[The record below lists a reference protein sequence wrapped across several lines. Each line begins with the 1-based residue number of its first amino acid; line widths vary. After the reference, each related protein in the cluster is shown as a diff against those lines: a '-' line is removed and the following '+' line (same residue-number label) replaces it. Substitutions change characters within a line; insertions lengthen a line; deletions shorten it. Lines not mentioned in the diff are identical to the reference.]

1 MQNNM
6 ENFMKII
13 YIIDF
18 FLIYSFTGWV
28 LESVY
33 KTICTK
39 KLVNSG
45 FLYGI
50 FCPIYGIGALIMYL
64 FLSVCE
70 NPITVFFTGFVV
82 LSIWE
87 YIVSWALERIFNQTY
102 WDYSKYKFNI
112 NGRVCLLN
120 SIFWGVLGVIFT
132 YIVHPF
138 VEAQIIKINYILLI
152 IITVVILVVM
162 LIDTIISIIK
172 LNSISKK
179 LEAIKQIRHEIKEK
193 LQELKSAKNTK
204 ESIQLMINDL
214 KEKEIRLKERLVI
227 QTERI
232 RKAFPTMKSEVFKQI
247 AKYRRK

>member
-13 YIIDF
+13 YILDF
-18 FLIYSFTGWV
+18 FLIYSFAGWV

-39 KLVNSG
+39 KIVNSG
-45 FLYGI
+45 FLYGV
-50 FCPIYGIGALIMYL
+50 FYPIYGIGALIMYL
-64 FLSVCE
+64 FLSICN
-70 NPITVFFTGFVV
+70 NPITVFLTGFVV
-82 LSIWE
+82 LSVWE
-87 YIVSWALERIFNQTY
+87 YIVSWGIEKIFHETY
-102 WDYSKYKFNI
+102 WDYSNYKFNI

-138 VEAQIIKINYILLI
+138 VETQIIKINDIVLIVITVILLI
-152 IITVVILVVM
+152 IM
-162 LIDTIISIIK
+162 LIDAIISIIK
-172 LNSISKK
+172 LNDISKK
-179 LEAIKQIRHEIKEK
+179 LETIKEIRKEIKGK
-193 LQELKSAKNTK
+193 LQELKATKSAK

-214 KEKEIRLKERLVI
+214 KEKEIKLKEKLVK
-227 QTERI
+227 QTDRI
-232 RKAFPTMKSEVFKQI
+232 RKAFPTMKSETFKQI

>member
-1 MQNNM
+1 
-6 ENFMKII
+6 MKVI

-18 FLIYSFTGWV
+18 FLIYSFAGWV

-64 FLSVCE
+64 FLKLCD
-70 NPITVFFTGFVV
+70 NPITVFLSGFVV
-82 LSIWE
+82 LSVWE
-87 YIVSWALERIFNQTY
+87 YIVAWGLEKVFHEKY
-102 WDYSKYKFNI
+102 WDYSDKKFNI

-120 SIFWGVLGVIFT
+120 SIFWGALGVIFT

-138 VEAQIIKINYILLI
+138 VETQIVKIDYRILI
-152 IITVVILVVM
+152 VITIALSIAM
-162 LIDTIISIIK
+162 LIDAIISVIK

-179 LEAIKQIRHEIKEK
+179 LEAIKEIGDEIKLK
-193 LQELKSAKNTK
+193 LQELKDLKSTKKSAK
-204 ESIQLMINDL
+204 ESIQLIINDL
-214 KEKEIRLKERLVI
+214 KSQELKLKDKLI
-227 QTERI
+227 KQTERI
-232 RKAFPTMKSEVFKQI
+232 RKAFPTMKSEAFKQI
-247 AKYRRK
+247 SKYRRK

>member
-13 YIIDF
+13 YILDF
-18 FLIYSFTGWV
+18 FLIYSFAGWV

-39 KLVNSG
+39 KIVNSG
-45 FLYGI
+45 FLYGV

-64 FLSVCE
+64 FLSICN
-70 NPITVFFTGFVV
+70 NPITVFLTGFVV
-82 LSIWE
+82 LSVWE
-87 YIVSWALERIFNQTY
+87 YIVSWGIEKIFHETY
-102 WDYSKYKFNI
+102 WDYSNYKFNI

-138 VEAQIIKINYILLI
+138 AETQIIKINDIVLIVITVILLI
-152 IITVVILVVM
+152 IM
-162 LIDTIISIIK
+162 LIDAIISIIK
-172 LNSISKK
+172 LNDISKK
-179 LEAIKQIRHEIKEK
+179 LETIKEIRKEIKGK
-193 LQELKSAKNTK
+193 LQELKATKSAK

-214 KEKEIRLKERLVI
+214 KEKEIKLKEKLVK
-227 QTERI
+227 QTDRI
-232 RKAFPTMKSEVFKQI
+232 RKAFPTMKSETFKQI

>member
-13 YIIDF
+13 YILDF
-18 FLIYSFTGWV
+18 FLIYSFAGWV

-39 KLVNSG
+39 KIVNSG
-45 FLYGI
+45 FLYGV

-64 FLSVCE
+64 FLSICN
-70 NPITVFFTGFVV
+70 NPITVFLTGFVV
-82 LSIWE
+82 LSVWE
-87 YIVSWALERIFNQTY
+87 YIVSWGIEKIFHETY
-102 WDYSKYKFNI
+102 WDYSNYKFNI

-138 VEAQIIKINYILLI
+138 VETQIIKINDIVLIVITVILLI
-152 IITVVILVVM
+152 IM
-162 LIDTIISIIK
+162 LIDAIISIIK
-172 LNSISKK
+172 LNDISKK
-179 LEAIKQIRHEIKEK
+179 LETIKEIRKEIKGK
-193 LQELKSAKNTK
+193 LQELKATKSAK

-214 KEKEIRLKERLVI
+214 KEKEIKLKEKLVK
-227 QTERI
+227 QTDRI
-232 RKAFPTMKSEVFKQI
+232 RKAFPTMKSETFKQI
-247 AKYRRK
+247 SKYRRK

>member
-13 YIIDF
+13 YILDF
-18 FLIYSFTGWV
+18 FLVYSFVGWV

-39 KLVNSG
+39 KFVNSG
-45 FLYGI
+45 FLYGV

-64 FLSVCE
+64 FLSICN
-70 NPITVFFTGFVV
+70 NPITVFLTGFVV
-82 LSIWE
+82 LSVWE
-87 YIVSWALERIFNQTY
+87 YIVSWGIEKIFHETY
-102 WDYSKYKFNI
+102 WDYSNYKFNI
-112 NGRVCLLN
+112 NGRICLLN

-138 VEAQIIKINYILLI
+138 VETQIIKINDIVLIVITVILLI
-152 IITVVILVVM
+152 IM
-162 LIDTIISIIK
+162 LIDAIISIIK
-172 LNSISKK
+172 LNDISKK
-179 LEAIKQIRHEIKEK
+179 LETIKEIRKEIKGK
-193 LQELKSAKNTK
+193 LQELKATKSAK

-214 KEKEIRLKERLVI
+214 KEKEIKLKEKLVK
-227 QTERI
+227 QTDRI
-232 RKAFPTMKSEVFKQI
+232 RKAFPTMKSETFKQI

>member
-13 YIIDF
+13 YILDF
-18 FLIYSFTGWV
+18 FLIYSFAGWV

-39 KLVNSG
+39 KFVNSG
-45 FLYGI
+45 FLYGV

-64 FLSVCE
+64 FLSICN
-70 NPITVFFTGFVV
+70 NPITVFLTGFVV
-82 LSIWE
+82 LSVWE
-87 YIVSWALERIFNQTY
+87 YIVSWGIEKIFHETY
-102 WDYSKYKFNI
+102 WDYSNYKFNI

-138 VEAQIIKINYILLI
+138 VETQIIKINDIVLIVITVILLI
-152 IITVVILVVM
+152 IM
-162 LIDTIISIIK
+162 LIDAIISIIK
-172 LNSISKK
+172 LNDISKK
-179 LEAIKQIRHEIKEK
+179 LETIKEIRKEIKGK
-193 LQELKSAKNTK
+193 LQELKATKSAK

-214 KEKEIRLKERLVI
+214 KEKEIKLKEKLVK
-227 QTERI
+227 QTDRI
-232 RKAFPTMKSEVFKQI
+232 RKAFPTMKSETFKQI

>member
-13 YIIDF
+13 YILDF
-18 FLIYSFTGWV
+18 FLIYSFAGWV

-39 KLVNSG
+39 KIVNSG
-45 FLYGI
+45 FLYGV

-64 FLSVCE
+64 FLSICN
-70 NPITVFFTGFVV
+70 NPITVFLTGSVV
-82 LSIWE
+82 LSVWE
-87 YIVSWALERIFNQTY
+87 YIVSWGIEKIFHETY
-102 WDYSKYKFNI
+102 WDYSNYKFNI

-138 VEAQIIKINYILLI
+138 VETQIIKINDIVLIVITVILLI
-152 IITVVILVVM
+152 IM
-162 LIDTIISIIK
+162 LIDAIISIIK
-172 LNSISKK
+172 LNDISKK
-179 LEAIKQIRHEIKEK
+179 LETIKEIRKEIKGK
-193 LQELKSAKNTK
+193 LQELKATKSAK

-214 KEKEIRLKERLVI
+214 KEKEIKLKEKLVK
-227 QTERI
+227 QTDRI
-232 RKAFPTMKSEVFKQI
+232 RKAFPTMKSETFKQI

>member
-13 YIIDF
+13 YILDF
-18 FLIYSFTGWV
+18 FLIYSFAGWV

-39 KLVNSG
+39 KIVNSG
-45 FLYGI
+45 FLYGV

-64 FLSVCE
+64 FLSICN
-70 NPITVFFTGFVV
+70 NPITVFLTGFVV
-82 LSIWE
+82 LSVWE
-87 YIVSWALERIFNQTY
+87 YIVSWGIEKIFHETY
-102 WDYSKYKFNI
+102 WDYSNYKFNI

-138 VEAQIIKINYILLI
+138 VETQIIKINDIVLIVITVILLI
-152 IITVVILVVM
+152 IM
-162 LIDTIISIIK
+162 LIDAIISIIK
-172 LNSISKK
+172 LNDISKK
-179 LEAIKQIRHEIKEK
+179 LETIKEIRKEIKGK
-193 LQELKSAKNTK
+193 LQELKATKSAK

-214 KEKEIRLKERLVI
+214 KEKEIKLKEKLVK
-227 QTERI
+227 QTDRI
-232 RKAFPTMKSEVFKQI
+232 RKAFPTMKSETFKQI

>member
-13 YIIDF
+13 YILDF
-18 FLIYSFTGWV
+18 FLVYSFAGWV

-45 FLYGI
+45 FLYGP
-50 FCPIYGIGALIMYL
+50 FCPIYGIGALIMYI

-70 NPITVFFTGFVV
+70 NPITVFLTGFVV
-82 LSIWE
+82 LSVWE
-87 YIVSWALERIFNQTY
+87 YIVAWALEKIFHQTY
-102 WDYSKYKFNI
+102 WDYSNYKFNI

-120 SIFWGVLGVIFT
+120 SIFWGALGVIFT
-132 YIVHPF
+132 YMVHPF
-138 VEAQIIKINYILLI
+138 VQASIIKINDIILIVITAVLLI
-152 IITVVILVVM
+152 GM
-162 LIDTIISIIK
+162 LIDAIISIIK

-179 LEAIKQIRHEIKEK
+179 LETIKEIRKEIKGK
-193 LQELKSAKNTK
+193 LQELKAAKNAK

-214 KEKEIRLKERLVI
+214 KEKEIKLKEKLVK
-227 QTERI
+227 QTDRI
-232 RKAFPTMKSEVFKQI
+232 RKAFPTMKSETFKQI

>member
-6 ENFMKII
+6 EIFIKII

-18 FLIYSFTGWV
+18 FLIYSFLGWV

-45 FLYGI
+45 FLYGT

-64 FLSVCE
+64 FLSICN
-70 NPITVFFTGFVV
+70 NPITVFFTGFVI

-87 YIVSWALERIFNQTY
+87 YIVSWGLEKIFHETY
-102 WDYSKYKFNI
+102 WDYSNYKFNI

-120 SIFWGVLGVIFT
+120 SIFWGALGVIFT
-132 YIVHPF
+132 YIIHPF
-138 VEAQIIKINYILLI
+138 IETQIIKLNIVLLI
-152 IITVVILVVM
+152 VITVLLAICISV
-162 LIDTIISIIK
+162 DATISIIK

-179 LEAIKQIRHEIKEK
+179 LEAIKEIRKEIKLK
-193 LQELKSAKNTK
+193 LQELKSTKSPK

-214 KEKEIRLKERLVI
+214 KEKEIKLKERLI
-227 QTERI
+227 KQTDRI
-232 RKAFPTMKSEVFKQI
+232 RKAFPTMKSETFKQI

>member
-13 YIIDF
+13 YIVDF
-18 FLIYSFTGWV
+18 FLIYSFAGWI

-45 FLYGI
+45 FLYGT

-64 FLSVCE
+64 FLKLCN
-70 NPITVFFTGFVV
+70 NPITVFLTGFVV
-82 LSIWE
+82 LSVWE
-87 YIVSWALERIFNQTY
+87 YIVAWGLEKIFHETY
-102 WDYSKYKFNI
+102 WDYSNYKFNI

-120 SIFWGVLGVIFT
+120 SIFWGALGVIFT

-138 VEAQIIKINYILLI
+138 VEARIIKINDIILIVFTVIILI
-152 IITVVILVVM
+152 GMLV
-162 LIDTIISIIK
+162 DAIISIIK

-179 LEAIKQIRHEIKEK
+179 LLAIKEIRKEIKDK
-193 LQELKSAKNTK
+193 LQELKATKNTR

-214 KEKEIRLKERLVI
+214 KEKEVKLKEKLI
-227 QTERI
+227 KQTERI
-232 RKAFPTMKSEVFKQI
+232 RKAFPTMKSETFKQI

>member
-13 YIIDF
+13 YILDF
-18 FLIYSFTGWV
+18 FLIYSFAGWV

-39 KLVNSG
+39 KFVNSG
-45 FLYGI
+45 FLYGV

-64 FLSVCE
+64 FLSICN
-70 NPITVFFTGFVV
+70 NPITVFLTGFVV
-82 LSIWE
+82 LSVWE
-87 YIVSWALERIFNQTY
+87 YIVSWGIEKIFHETY
-102 WDYSKYKFNI
+102 WDYSNYKFNI

-138 VEAQIIKINYILLI
+138 VETQIIKINDIVLIVITVTLLI
-152 IITVVILVVM
+152 IM
-162 LIDTIISIIK
+162 LIDAIISIIK
-172 LNSISKK
+172 LNDISKK
-179 LEAIKQIRHEIKEK
+179 LETIKEIRKEIKGK
-193 LQELKSAKNTK
+193 LQELKATKSAK

-214 KEKEIRLKERLVI
+214 KEKEIKLKEKLVK
-227 QTERI
+227 QTDRI
-232 RKAFPTMKSEVFKQI
+232 RKAFPTMKSETFKQI

>member
-13 YIIDF
+13 YILDF
-18 FLIYSFTGWV
+18 FLVYSFAGWV

-39 KLVNSG
+39 RFVNSG
-45 FLYGI
+45 FLYGV

-64 FLSVCE
+64 FLSICN
-70 NPITVFFTGFVV
+70 NPITVFLTGFVV
-82 LSIWE
+82 LSVWE
-87 YIVSWALERIFNQTY
+87 YIVSWGIEKIFHETY
-102 WDYSKYKFNI
+102 WDYSNYKFNI

-138 VEAQIIKINYILLI
+138 VETQIIKINDILLI
-152 IITVVILVVM
+152 VITVTLLIIM
-162 LIDTIISIIK
+162 LIDAIISIIK
-172 LNSISKK
+172 LNDISKK
-179 LEAIKQIRHEIKEK
+179 LETIKEIRKEIKGK
-193 LQELKSAKNTK
+193 LQELKATKNAK

-214 KEKEIRLKERLVI
+214 KEKEIKLKEKLVK
-227 QTERI
+227 QTDRI
-232 RKAFPTMKSEVFKQI
+232 RKAFPTMKSETFKQI

>member
-18 FLIYSFTGWV
+18 FIVYSFIGWT
-28 LESVY
+28 LESIY

-39 KLVNSG
+39 KIVNSG
-45 FLYGI
+45 FLYGT

-64 FLSVCE
+64 FLSVCN
-70 NPITVFFTGFVV
+70 NPITVFFTGFVI

-87 YIVSWALERIFNQTY
+87 YIVAWVLEKIFHQTY
-102 WDYSKYKFNI
+102 WDYSKNKFNI

-138 VEAQIIKINYILLI
+138 IESQIIKINDILLI
-152 IITVVILVVM
+152 IITIILIIGIM
-162 LIDTIISIIK
+162 IDTIISIIK

-179 LEAIKQIRHEIKEK
+179 LETIKEIRNEIKIK
-193 LQELKSAKNTK
+193 LQELKSSKNTK

-214 KEKEIRLKERLVI
+214 KEKEVKLKEKLVK

-232 RKAFPTMKSEVFKQI
+232 RNAFPTMKSETFKQI